1 VVVLFDRVGFWGARD
16 CWVAEFGEIDD
27 NIESEMCPIVH
38 NLKGKE
44 DNKVPELNIAN
55 FGGHNS
61 SILKSDQEEGYLEKK
76 HLTIS
81 KNPIKELNSGPE
93 HKHNQ
98 REHKKVNSFGIT
110 HNPIKGRQ
118 RKQPDYNLNHD
129 HKNKHKFEFVL
140 LVEGHR
146 AEVADEDLKVG
157 ERGQPEEVVDD
168 GDGNCAEGEEKCA
181 HFPWVDC
188 EGQGQDE

>member
-1 VVVLFDRVGFWGARD
+1 MNRAKAVPMCRQEVVVLFDRVGFRGASD
-16 CWVAEFGEIDD
+16 CGVAEFGEIDD
-27 NIESEMCPIVH
+27 NIEGEMRPIVH

-55 FGGHNS
+55 FLGHNS
-61 SILKSDQEEGYLEKK
+61 SILKADQEERYLQKK

-98 REHKKVNSFGIT
+98 GEHKKVNGRPIT
-110 HNPIKGRQ
+110 HKPIKGWQ
-118 RKQPDYNLNHD
+118 RKQPDYDLDHH

-146 AEVADEDLKVG
+146 AEVADEDLEVG
-157 ERGQPEEVVDD
+157 ERGQAEKIVDD
-168 GDGNCAEGEEKCA
+168 GDGNCAEG
-181 HFPWVDC
+181 
-188 EGQGQDE
+188 